1 MLRSWTEFDGVVE
14 MSPLTGP
21 VEGRHLAYAMRYTD
35 RESALFGED
44 EHSIAARWR
53 EQLLALHPGLAAE
66 DVEEVHVFRAP
77 FVEPVYPL
85 GYLAQQPPVE
95 VAGTPLLLA
104 TTAHVYP
111 SVTSWNS
118 SVGLANRVSA
128 IICRTAASMSPDGEP
143 VP

>member
-1 MLRSWTEFDGVVE
+1 M
-14 MSPLTGP
+14 
-21 VEGRHLAYAMRYTD
+21 
-35 RESALFGED
+35 
-44 EHSIAARWR
+44 IAARWTD
-53 EQLLALHPGLAAE
+53 QLRSLHPSL

-77 FVEPVYPL
+77 FVEPVYPV
-85 GYLAQQPPVE
+85 GYLAQQPAVE

-118 SVGLANRVSA
+118 SVGLANRVSST
-128 IICRTAASMSPDGEP
+128 ILRTAASMSPDGEP